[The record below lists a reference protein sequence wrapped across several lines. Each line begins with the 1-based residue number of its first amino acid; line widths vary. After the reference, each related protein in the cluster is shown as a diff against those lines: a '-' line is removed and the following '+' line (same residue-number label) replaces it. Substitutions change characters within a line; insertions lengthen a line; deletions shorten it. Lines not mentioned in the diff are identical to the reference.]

1 MNSAE
6 RVVKN
11 TVIQYVRLFLN
22 VLIGLYSVRI
32 ILDALGTTDYGI
44 YGLVSGLVT
53 LMAFISTSLSQTSV
67 RFIGVS
73 LGKNNGQ
80 NTKYVFNNC
89 FWLHFF
95 VAIVLLIILQTLGN
109 FLMENYL
116 VIPEERSHAAKVV
129 FQCVIFSL
137 FINIII
143 TPYNALVIAHEK
155 FIFTAS
161 ISILDSLL
169 KLAIAFIITY
179 TTRDKLI
186 LYGILLAGVTI
197 INLVAFVIYC
207 HTKYNR
213 YLYYCKISFKGIKE
227 IMEFAGWTILDILGT
242 TFTRDGYSVI
252 LNRYFGPNMNTVFS
266 LSRQI
271 EGQLYT
277 ISASVTETFKPQI
290 MKNEGSGERIK
301 MLNLS
306 FTAGKLGFSMMS
318 IISIPLIIMM
328 PEVLDLWLVDVPDG
342 TVLFSRLL
350 IIACMMNQL
359 TQGLVYANQAIGDI
373 KWFSIIVSGWRMIA
387 LPISWL
393 VFHYGAEA
401 YIAIIVFVICET
413 SGSFSR
419 VIILSKQTKT
429 KVRDFFTTTFFRIIP
444 PVAVASIYCLFTY
457 QYVNNL
463 ISLLIVAGTTSIIFV
478 VLTYFIA
485 LTSAERSIIK
495 DIVQKNV
502 FRKKPLEII

>member
-11 TVIQYVRLFLN
+11 TVIQYVRLILN

-44 YGLVSGLVT
+44 YGLVAGLVT
-53 LMAFISTSLSQTSV
+53 LMGFISSSLTQTSV

-73 LGKNNGQ
+73 LGKNDGQ
-80 NTKYVFNNC
+80 STKYVFNNC

-95 VAIVLLIILQTLGN
+95 VAFILLVILQTLGN
-109 FLMENYL
+109 FLLENYL
-116 VIPEERSHAAKVV
+116 VIPEERFHAAKIV

-143 TPYNALVIAHEK
+143 TPYSALVIAHEK

-169 KLAIAFIITY
+169 KLAIAFAIYY
-179 TTRDKLI
+179 TMHDKLI

-197 INLVAFVIYC
+197 INLMAFVIYC
-207 HTKYNR
+207 HSKYSK
-213 YLYYCKISFKGIKE
+213 YLYYGKVSFKGIKNL
-227 IMEFAGWTILDILGT
+227 MGFAGWTILDVLGT

-252 LNRYFGPNMNTVFS
+252 LNRYFGPNMNAVFS
-266 LSRQI
+266 LSRQV

-290 MKNEGSGERIK
+290 MKNEGSGERNK
-301 MLNLS
+301 MLRMS
-306 FTAGKLGFSMMS
+306 YTAGKLGFSMMS
-318 IISIPLIIMM
+318 IIAIPLIVMM
-328 PEVLDLWLVDVPDG
+328 PDVLNLWLVDVPDG
-342 TVLFSRLL
+342 TVLFTRLL

-393 VFHYGAEA
+393 LFHYGAEA
-401 YIAIIVFVICET
+401 YVAIIVFVICET
-413 SGSFSR
+413 SGSLSR

-429 KVRDFFTTTFFRIIP
+429 KISDFFTTTFFRIVP
-444 PVAVASIYCLFTY
+444 PVTIASFYCLLTY
-457 QYVNNL
+457 QYVTN
-463 ISLLIVAGTTSIIFV
+463 IVSLLISAGSTAILFV
-478 VLTYFIA
+478 ILTYFVA
-485 LTSAERSIIK
+485 LTSSERSIIK
-495 DIVQKNV
+495 DVVLNKV
-502 FRKKPLEII
+502 FRKKSPDTI